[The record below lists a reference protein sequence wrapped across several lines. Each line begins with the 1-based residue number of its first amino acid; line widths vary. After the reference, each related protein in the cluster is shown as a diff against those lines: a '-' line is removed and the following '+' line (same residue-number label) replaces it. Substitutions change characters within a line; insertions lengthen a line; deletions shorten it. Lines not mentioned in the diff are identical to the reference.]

1 MKLKILIITLFS
13 FNQIVNA
20 QSFVPFPFQNAEWI
34 YQRFDFD
41 CSGHICYDYYKTQG
55 DTILQGKNYNKLYSG
70 FTFLCGIRQDSVN
83 GKLYMLFPDACDN
96 TDTLIYNF
104 NWAREDTIKIC
115 PRVSGE
121 SYVLIE
127 NIDSVQVLGQWRKR
141 INLLNSIGASLID
154 GIGSTSGIIGPW
166 NGWIGGYEN
175 LVCFLINGQG
185 IYPNNCGINNIN
197 FSQNPPIFDIYPN
210 VLTNSFQI
218 RFSNNENSN
227 IQINIVNIFGEIVKR
242 INLSLNLNLDKY
254 EIDVSDIQSGLYLVS
269 VFSNTNLMYF
279 SKIII
284 SK

>member
-1 MKLKILIITLFS
+1 MKLKILILTFIG
-13 FNQIVNA
+13 FNQTLNA
-20 QSFVPFPFQNAEWI
+20 QSFVPFPFHNAEWI

-70 FTFLCGIRQDSVN
+70 ITFLCGIRQDSVD

-104 NWAREDTIKIC
+104 NWALEDTIKIC

-121 SYVLIE
+121 PYVLIE

-141 INLLNSIGASLID
+141 INLLNSTEAALID

-185 IYPNNCGINNIN
+185 IYPNNCSINNII
-197 FSQNPPIFDIYPN
+197 FSQNPSMFDIYPN
-210 VLTNSFQI
+210 VIKNNFQI
-218 RFSNNENSN
+218 RFSYNENRA
-227 IQINIVNIFGEIVKR
+227 IQINIINIFGEIVKS
-242 INLSLNLNLDKY
+242 INLSLSRSLDKA
-254 EIDVSDIQSGLYLVS
+254 EIDVSDIQSGFYLVS
-269 VFSNTNLMYF
+269 ISSNKNHLYY